1 MHRLDGKVAFV
12 TGAGSGIG
20 RASAIL
26 FASEGA
32 SVIAVDINPEAADG
46 CRAEIEGAGG
56 SCRVVAA
63 DLTDQAGVK
72 RAFDE
77 VAAAFGRLDILHNCA
92 GGSTSQDNTVDKLT
106 EDAISNT
113 LSLDLRTVMLCSKYA
128 IPLLRDSGGGSV
140 INMSSFVAFRSGG
153 VAIHAYIAAKGAVA
167 ALTKAMAA
175 NYAKDGI
182 RVNAIAPGVALS
194 DRARRRISESNFTLG
209 LVFDFADYPFAMGE
223 PDDIANVALF
233 LASPE
238 SRMITGQTIMADG
251 GLSAY

>member
-1 MHRLDGKVAFV
+1 MLRLDGKVALV

-32 SVIAVDINPEAADG
+32 SVVVVDINEAAADE
-46 CRAEIEGAGG
+46 CRAQIEAAGG

-63 DLTDQAGVK
+63 DLTDQESVK
-72 RAFDE
+72 RPFDE
-77 VAAAFGRLDILHNCA
+77 AVAAFGRLDILHNCA
-92 GGSTSQDNTVDKLT
+92 GGSTSDDDTVENLTQDV
-106 EDAISNT
+106 ISST
-113 LSLDLRTVMLCSKYA
+113 LSLDLRTVMLCSQQA
-128 IPLLRDSGGGSV
+128 IPLLRRSGGGSV

-153 VAIHAYIAAKGAVA
+153 VRIHAYIAAKGAVA
-167 ALTKAMAA
+167 SLTKAMAA

-194 DRARRRISESNFTLG
+194 DRARRRIEESNFTAD
-209 LVFDFADYPFAMGE
+209 LVFDFPDYPFAMGE
-223 PDDIANVALF
+223 PMDIANVALF
-233 LASPE
+233 LASTE